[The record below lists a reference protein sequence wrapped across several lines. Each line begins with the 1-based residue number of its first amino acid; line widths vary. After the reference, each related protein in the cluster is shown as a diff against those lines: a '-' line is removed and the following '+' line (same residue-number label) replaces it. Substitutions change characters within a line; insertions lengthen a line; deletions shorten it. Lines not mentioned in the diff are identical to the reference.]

1 MNTLLQKIADH
12 NNLYWAWEKAK
23 NSYKPG
29 DIWFNEL
36 EVAAFEANLSE
47 ELASIH
53 YDILNGL
60 YQLKAIEPVA
70 YPKGRDDNGP
80 RTRQTFWVSVRD
92 QVAWL
97 AVVNIIGRY
106 IDSKMPFWSYGN
118 RLYISMF
125 YDEDKVSGLS
135 ELKFGYYRNT
145 TRNFFRKWSQSWP
158 LYRRHINVTAK
169 YLTKDQKEFNADLEV
184 QEQQMIE
191 QNNKLI
197 DHPLKAGY
205 LDASY
210 WKTRKK
216 DGLYW
221 AGLDLEKFYPQISLA
236 IIKENLS
243 KYLPTSYNSEQF
255 VALIDSL
262 LNFQIDLIGW
272 NKDELSAI
280 GLNEIEKNYHHL
292 PTGLFVAGFLANVA
306 LLQVDEQIQAKLNI
320 NRNIAHFRYVDDHVL
335 LSTTFEG
342 LLEWI
347 EDYQRILDK
356 SNIGTTFNPAKTEPK
371 GLADYYT
378 CLKSDDQQ
386 DILKYKAEAKKQ
398 TALDPDFPSPL
409 MTQTLGKVS
418 KIAGTAF
425 NLLSPEEERSLIADI
440 EHLLVTEFPDH
451 ELRKDTRVSFAARM
465 LSTLVPQV
473 MADSNEAYRLHR
485 NLCLKTTAIKDTEEE
500 IRKANHKPTSK
511 AKLEGQLLGL
521 KLEEKDY
528 QVRLKAEELRLKNEE
543 ERLAARTIKLLLK
556 AVQDNH
562 DKVRLWSRLLEFF
575 LKSGAGKPKV
585 IFAEIKKLKDRE
597 ETNVLSLTFIHSLI
611 LQVLCA
617 LLFDV
622 VRILSHN
629 NSSQKKKQ
637 RALSFLKNLYDSEIF
652 NYFDTEIS
660 GHVKKY
666 EGISQ
671 QMFRF
676 TAGAV
681 LAIVNNSFLSE
692 KEKLDEKLVLKH
704 GLVDFKDSPTGFI
717 NHTPFTSGV
726 WAWWFY
732 HKMSEPRSGE
742 PPFLWE
748 TINASLDYK
757 LPIDLNV
764 ALLYPKQISVV
775 LLTRLNQLENTKL
788 TANEGFLY
796 DVYKRM
802 PEEVAAHF
810 AILHRVAK
818 KCRPLAKFLTV
829 DDWILWMSNKQR
841 GVALREN
848 EPLIFDPRLGE
859 WAALEM
865 IRQIAEEIKEKAEEL
880 GSIPGQKH
888 IEYFRYIHPNNFK
901 LPREWIDDNDT
912 MTWENLTRLL
922 GEGSNMVSFRA
933 VDDLIMDNRF
943 IPQFGLDQDNENQAI
958 LHATGSLLVALLS
971 KNTDLPSRWNPVGQQ
986 QAGLNLAKFKLKNLA
1001 ISTYTRDIISACFS
1015 NRNLETQFNLS
1026 FDKADFEFADDTSY
1040 DPPIFRIID
1049 DFIRQVEFALNKL
1062 KNQQLSVS
1070 SHQPRQLTP
1079 ISIMQLRREDYQTLM
1094 ENSEVD

>member
-1 MNTLLQKIADH
+1 
-12 NNLYWAWEKAK
+12 
-23 NSYKPG
+23 
-29 DIWFNEL
+29 
-36 EVAAFEANLSE
+36 
-47 ELASIH
+47 
-53 YDILNGL
+53 
-60 YQLKAIEPVA
+60 
-70 YPKGRDDNGP
+70 
-80 RTRQTFWVSVRD
+80 
-92 QVAWL
+92 
-97 AVVNIIGRY
+97 
-106 IDSKMPFWSYGN
+106 
-118 RLYISMF
+118 
-125 YDEDKVSGLS
+125 
-135 ELKFGYYRNT
+135 
-145 TRNFFRKWSQSWP
+145 
-158 LYRRHINVTAK
+158 
-169 YLTKDQKEFNADLEV
+169 
-184 QEQQMIE
+184 MIE
-191 QNNKLI
+191 QNNKLN

-210 WKTRKK
+210 WKTSKK
-216 DGLYW
+216 NELYW
-221 AGLDLEKFYPQISLA
+221 AGLDLEKFYPQINLA
-236 IIKENLS
+236 VIKENLS
-243 KYLPTSYNSEQF
+243 KYLPASYGSEQF

-262 LNFQIDLIGW
+262 LNFQIDQVGW
-272 NKDELSAI
+272 NKDELTAI
-280 GLNEIEKNYHHL
+280 GLDETIKEYPHL

-306 LLQVDEQIQAKLNI
+306 LIQVDEQIQMKLKV

-347 EDYQRILDK
+347 EEYQNILDK
-356 SNIGTTFNPAKTEPK
+356 SNIGTTFNPVKTEPR
-371 GLADYYT
+371 GLADYYK

-386 DILKYKAEAKKQ
+386 DIIKSKEEAKKQ

-425 NLLSPEEERSLIADI
+425 NLLSRDEERSLIADI

-473 MADSNEAYRLHR
+473 LADSNEAYRLHR
-485 NLCLKTTAIKDTEEE
+485 NLCLKTTAIKNTEEE
-500 IRKANHKPTSK
+500 IRKANHKPELKT
-511 AKLEGQLLGL
+511 KLEEQLLEL
-521 KLEEKDY
+521 KLEEKNY
-528 QVRLKAEELRLKNEE
+528 QVRLKEEELRLKNEE

-585 IFAEIKKLKDRE
+585 IFAEIKKLKDRR

-622 VRILSHN
+622 VRILNHN
-629 NSSQKKKQ
+629 NSSQKKKE
-637 RALSFLKNLYDSEIF
+637 RARSFLKNLYDSEIF

-666 EGISQ
+666 ESISQ

-681 LAIVNNSFLSE
+681 LAIVNSSFLSE
-692 KEKLDEKLVLKH
+692 KEKLDEQLILKH
-704 GLVDFKDSPTGFI
+704 GLVDFRDSPTDFI
-717 NHTPFTSGV
+717 NQTSFNSGI
-726 WAWWFY
+726 WAWWLY
-732 HKMSEPRSGE
+732 SKLPENKPGE

-748 TINASLDYK
+748 VVNLSLDYE
-757 LPIDLNV
+757 LAIDLNV
-764 ALLYPKQISVV
+764 ALLYPQQISVV
-775 LLTRLNQLENTKL
+775 ILNRLTQLENTKL
-788 TANEGFLY
+788 TDNEGFLY
-796 DVYKRM
+796 DVYRRI
-802 PEEVAAHF
+802 PEEVAANLP
-810 AILHRVAK
+810 ILRRVAK
-818 KCRPLAKFLTV
+818 KCRPLSKFVTV
-829 DDWILWMSNKQR
+829 DDWIGWISNKQR
-841 GVALREN
+841 GVVLREN

-859 WAALEM
+859 WTALEI

-880 GSIPGQKH
+880 GNIPGQKNVA
-888 IEYFRYIHPNNFK
+888 YFRYIHPNNFK
-901 LPREWIDDNDT
+901 LPKTWIDEKDT

-922 GEGSNMVSFRA
+922 GEGRNIIKFRA

-971 KNTDLPSRWNPVGQQ
+971 KNADLPSRWNPVGLQ
-986 QAGLNLAKFKLKNLA
+986 QAGLYLAKFKLKDLA

-1026 FDKADFEFADDTSY
+1026 FDKADFEFADDTSF
-1040 DPPIFRIID
+1040 DPPTFMIID
-1049 DFIRQVEFALNKL
+1049 DLIRQVEFALNKL
-1062 KNQQLSVS
+1062 KTQQLSVS

-1079 ISIMQLRREDYQTLM
+1079 ISIMQLRRQDYQILM
-1094 ENSEVD
+1094 ENPEVD

>member
-1 MNTLLQKIADH
+1 MSTLLQKIADH

-36 EVAAFEANLSE
+36 EVAAFEGNLSE
-47 ELASIH
+47 ELTSIH
-53 YDILNGL
+53 HDILTGSYCL
-60 YQLKAIEPVA
+60 RQIEPVA
-70 YPKGRDDNGP
+70 YPKGRDETGP
-80 RTRQTFWVSVRD
+80 RTRQTFWISVRD
-92 QVAWL
+92 QVTWL

-125 YDEDKVSGLS
+125 YDEDKVSGNA

-158 LYRRHINVTAK
+158 LYRRHINIAAK
-169 YLTKDQKEFNADLEV
+169 YLTKDQKEFKADLEM
-184 QEQQMIE
+184 QEHQLIE
-191 QNNKLI
+191 NNQKLV
-197 DHPLKAGY
+197 DHPLKAAY

-221 AGLDLEKFYPQISLA
+221 AGLDLEKFYPQINLD
-236 IIKENLS
+236 IVKENLS
-243 KYLPTSYNSEQF
+243 KYLPINYNSEPF
-255 VALIDSL
+255 AALIDDL
-262 LNFQIDLIGW
+262 LKFKVNLSGWDLE
-272 NKDELSAI
+272 ELTAI
-280 GLNEIEKNYHHL
+280 GLGEIERDYEHL

-306 LLQVDEQIQAKLNI
+306 LLNVDEQIQAKLKL
-320 NRNIAHFRYVDDHVL
+320 NRNIAHFRYVDDHVI

-347 EDYQRILDK
+347 DDYQKILDK
-356 SNIGTTFNPAKTEPK
+356 SNIGTTFNPAKTEPQ
-371 GLADYYT
+371 GLADYYK
-378 CLKSDDQQ
+378 CVKSEDQQ
-386 DILKYKAEAKKQ
+386 DLVKAKAEAKKQ
-398 TALDPDFPSPL
+398 TSLDPDFPSPL

-485 NLCLKTTAIKDTEEE
+485 NMCLKSTAIKDTEEE
-500 IRKANHKPTSK
+500 IRKASHKPLVK
-511 AKLEGQLLGL
+511 AKLEGQLLEL

-528 QVRLKAEELRLKNEE
+528 QSRLKAEEIRLKNEE
-543 ERLAARTIKLLLK
+543 ERLASRTIKLLLK

-575 LKSGAGKPKV
+575 LKSGVGKPKV
-585 IFAEIKKLKDRE
+585 IFAEIGKLKDRE

-622 VRILSHN
+622 IRILNHS

-637 RALSFLKNLYDSEIF
+637 RAISFAKNLYDSEIF
-652 NYFDTEIS
+652 NYFEIEIS
-660 GHVKKY
+660 GHTKKY
-666 EGISQ
+666 EDISE

-681 LAIVNNSFLSE
+681 LYILNHSF
-692 KEKLDEKLVLKH
+692 LDEKDIIDEKLIEKYR
-704 GLVDFKDSPTGFI
+704 LVDFKGDPVKFMEK
-717 NHTPFTSGV
+717 TPYGSGV

-732 HKMSEPRSGE
+732 KKLSEPKSGE

-748 TINASLDYK
+748 FMNATLDYK

-764 ALLYPKQISVV
+764 VLLYPQQISLVI
-775 LLTRLNQLENTKL
+775 LTRLNQLENTQL
-788 TANEGFLY
+788 NSNEGFLY
-796 DVYKRM
+796 DIYKRIHIDKVTHY
-802 PEEVAAHF
+802 PLLNK
-810 AILHRVAK
+810 IAK
-818 KCRPLAKFLTV
+818 KCRPLTKSITV
-829 DDWILWMSNKQR
+829 DDWISWMHDKQR
-841 GVALREN
+841 GVVLREN

-859 WAALEM
+859 WTALEI
-865 IRQIAEEIKEKAEEL
+865 IRQIAEEIKAKAEEL
-880 GSIPGQKH
+880 GTTPGQKAP
-888 IEYFRYIHPNNFK
+888 EYFRYIHPHNFK
-901 LPREWIDDNDT
+901 LPKEWIEDNGIK
-912 MTWENLTRLL
+912 TWESLTRMLS
-922 GEGSNMVSFRA
+922 EGANIIVFRA
-933 VDDLIMDNRF
+933 FDDLIMDNRF
-943 IPQFGLDQDNENQAI
+943 VPQFGLDQDNENQAI

-971 KNTDLPSRWNPVGQQ
+971 KNTDLPSRWNPVGLQ
-986 QAGLNLAKFKLKNLA
+986 QAGLNLAKFKLKELA
-1001 ISTYTRDIISACFS
+1001 ISTYTRDIIGACFS
-1015 NRNLETQFNLS
+1015 NRNLETQFNLG

-1040 DPPIFRIID
+1040 DPPTFTIID
-1049 DFIRQVEFALNKL
+1049 DFIKQVEFALKKL

-1094 ENSEVD
+1094 ENPEVE